1 MHYIYLLMAIF
12 CEVLGTMLLPASKN
26 FTKPL
31 PTFILTISYCLAFYF
46 LTHATKKISL
56 GIVYASWSGIG
67 IFSITILSYF
77 IYKQS
82 LEWQSLIGLILVI
95 VGVTIVNI
103 YK

>member
-12 CEVLGTMLLPASKN
+12 CEVLGTMLLPVSKN

-31 PTFILTISYCLAFYF
+31 PTFILIISYCLAFYF
-46 LTHATKKISL
+46 LTYATKKISL

-67 IFSITILSYF
+67 IFLITILSYF

-82 LEWQSLIGLILVI
+82 LEWQSLIGLVLVI
-95 VGVTIVNI
+95 IGVTIVNI

>member
-26 FTKPL
+26 FTKLL
-31 PTFILTISYCLAFYF
+31 PTFILIISYCLAFYF
-46 LTHATKKISL
+46 LSHATKKIPL

-67 IFSITILSYF
+67 IFLITILSYF

-82 LEWQSLIGLILVI
+82 LEWQSLVGLILVI
-95 VGVTIVNI
+95 AGVIIVNI